1 MIGTYNGL
9 CSHSDAMSFIAF
21 NDLYGFSLVW
31 PHVPTVV
38 TVLFRTQCLFGPLER
53 GALGGPLP
61 CNPGPAR
68 ALPTRLSVLSVR
80 YPGVVQLRL
89 PLGLCPRNS
98 LTADDWSLLSALDF
112 FRCLVHWCGGPLVAP
127 CPATRARPGLCLDM
141 FTLAAMHSRGCG
153 SVTVLD
159 PA

>member
-1 MIGTYNGL
+1 VMIGTYNGL

-31 PHVPTVV
+31 PHAPTVV
-38 TVLFRTQCLFGPLER
+38 TVLFRTQCLIGPLVR

-89 PLGLCPRNS
+89 PLGLCPRTS
-98 LTADDWSLLSALDF
+98 LTADVWSLLSALDLF
-112 FRCLVHWCGGPLVAP
+112 FDGWSIGAVGPWWPPALQPGPGPGSAEICSPWPP
-127 CPATRARPGLCLDM
+127 CTA
-141 FTLAAMHSRGCG
+141 
-153 SVTVLD
+153 VVVVL
-159 PA
+159 